1 MLNPVNKEIDMTTQI
16 RTLMEIAGDQISLSE
31 IEELRLALYC
41 IECSTDGP
49 LPPRHRE
56 LSSRLARL
64 LVEQDKQEQTDA
76 ERN

>member
-16 RTLMEIAGDQISLSE
+16 RTLMEIAGDKIAHSE
-31 IEELRLALYC
+31 IERLKLALYC

-56 LSSRLARL
+56 LSSRLTRL
-64 LVEQDKQEQTDA
+64 LVEQAKQEQTDE